1 MSIQM
6 ILVEIWAPLVYNHSS
21 PHYILVAVGYWATT

>member
-1 MSIQM
+1 MSMKM
-6 ILVEIWAPLVYNHSS
+6 ILVKGWVPLVEYPCS

>member
-6 ILVEIWAPLVYNHSS
+6 ILVESWAPVVYNPST